1 MSYVPG
7 ILLVLVSPLV
17 LLVLVLTILARKRR
31 WFDDI

>member
-7 ILLVLVSPLV
+7 ILLVLVSPIA
-17 LLVLVLTILARKRR
+17 LLALIFFARKRR